1 MSRLVFMQLQPVSG
15 AEVYGD
21 IQIRPFAK
29 IIKIHTQS
37 VIPLTNLNL
46 TITIHFG
53 LYIKPKLTRK

>member
-1 MSRLVFMQLQPVSG
+1 MQLQPVSG

-21 IQIRPFAK
+21 IKFRPYAK
-29 IIKIHTQS
+29 IVKIHTQT

-53 LYIKPKLTRK
+53 LYLKPKLTRK